1 MKTVKKLVKLI
12 GITIG
17 SFFACVMLYVWA
29 CLAWIAF
36 RPLPHIPH
44 YGVQYSLKDAGP
56 IGSQYLDFYG
66 SNPLDCGWR
75 LTSSGAVV
83 QLNAEQESSVKARR
97 ANAALRL
104 AQKLHFAANPDPYDH
119 AYPVAAIS
127 SNDHALI
134 FQGDTL
140 WLWQNGRF
148 VEALPRPV
156 NSFYNKARGY
166 SWPIFDERFF
176 KINAHNVVIGNGR
189 IATAPASS
197 GGFSSPHGRFMPLV
211 WRPGYKRPEDLNS
224 RIDPAS
230 GWYLDQAVDI
240 NGHKQILCV
249 ARRTDEDGAENYQQ
263 TQAHWVVL
271 TPV

>member
-17 SFFACVMLYVWA
+17 GFFACVMLYVWA

-56 IGSQYLDFYG
+56 IGGQYLDFYG
-66 SNPLDCGWR
+66 RTPLDWGYR
-75 LTSSGAVV
+75 LSPAGAVV
-83 QLNAEQESSVKARR
+83 QLNAEQEASDKARR
-97 ANAALRL
+97 DNAALRL
-104 AQKLHFAANPDPYDH
+104 ARKLHLAANPDPYDD
-119 AYPVAAIS
+119 AYPVDAIS
-127 SNDHALI
+127 SNDNALI

-148 VEALPRPV
+148 VEALPQLE
-156 NSFYNKARGY
+156 NGFYNKARGY
-166 SWPIFDERFF
+166 SWPIFDERYY
-176 KINAHNVVIGNGR
+176 KINAHNVVIGDGR
-189 IATAPASS
+189 IATAPATS
-197 GGFSSPHGRFMPLV
+197 GGTSDPHGRFMPLV

-240 NGHKQILCV
+240 NGHGQILCV
-249 ARRTDEDGAENYQQ
+249 ARRTDEDGAEHYQQ